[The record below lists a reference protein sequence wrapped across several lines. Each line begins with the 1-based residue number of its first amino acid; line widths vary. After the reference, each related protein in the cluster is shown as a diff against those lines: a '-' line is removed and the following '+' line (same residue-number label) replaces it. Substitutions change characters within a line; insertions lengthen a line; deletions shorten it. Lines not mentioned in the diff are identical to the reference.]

1 MSSKEFSLFSQDNI
15 SYKHKFYILMD
26 LLINN
31 QNSSRNEALFFMLIF
46 YTQMISGFYS
56 EFLGV
61 FDPKTSTSDKIFN
74 YVEKIIRFKDL
85 LIDKYSTF
93 KSVLII
99 VFLILIF
106 FTSHFFYTCYKIKKS
121 SFYSYSEMIL
131 NFYIK
136 FMIYIGSNIMFDLT
150 FSNFCF
156 EEKNPYFKNISC
168 KLKDNIFP
176 AIISILIFITASFFA
191 VFIQFF
197 YCDAMYLSTSFYS
210 RIACNYE
217 LYTSLNTIIY
227 SFLLTQVTSLSKELF
242 LIYNLIMS
250 SVQMEFF
257 INHYPFYD
265 TTTNNL
271 AGLFH
276 ILYIWTSVFFLIF
289 AYIDFKEKGIIYLVS
304 SIIILYFYFNLKY
317 KIEENVFLDTP
328 FYKIS
333 NRFYL
338 LYYIKNL
345 IDKMNHL
352 EENPEDKALLSG
364 IMQMHVL
371 ECPNQDCIVKTKRKI
386 YLPITNEWSDR
397 TKLFIEDRV
406 FMVNFVATIS
416 TYFIS
421 INSYSPD
428 LVINLSLYYLEI
440 IGNNCLAMF
449 YYKKAKE
456 MKMTLQEQFSFV
468 RLKLRISR
476 ILVEKLKP
484 PNEPCPNLEDLN
496 VTNYFKYDDL
506 SQNFVDEINNDI
518 NLSLEFWKIFRNSQI
533 DLTKRINFNKIF
545 NLTDKIRITKERIE
559 IIWNKLIQLYNGVNE
574 LFHLYFDYVEQI
586 NDDEFKKR
594 ELESLRRK
602 NENLSDHIAQNF
614 YALLFSKDTG
624 IIIANGDKG
633 KEGSIEKTNN
643 EIENIFK
650 YKPEELKGMNLTSLM
665 PKIFSKIH
673 RSFMEKYYIYGEKR
687 IIDKKDLKTFGK
699 DKDNAIVMIKIGI
712 KLFPMLNDSIYYVG
726 LITKE
731 NIDDII
737 FLDHHFNIQG
747 MSGKLLKILHC
758 DNKILF
764 QNNEIPFYV
773 ICKKFVNFYKIFLQ
787 GKKQDIRE
795 KKNKNSSSIITLD
808 DLSSN
813 DDDSEKG
820 KDKENPLKNSK
831 NVEIEK
837 QVHDNIEINENI
849 ELEYEIRI
857 PQFLIDYSNSTNKR
871 LIKLAEQNKAIAN
884 GTLTIAAA
892 NANNEE
898 DGDNNSNDGSVDEF
912 GESDLLVD
920 DNDRK
925 NAKEDGGYTSRFYE
939 SKNEVSKISRNI
951 SNIQKDNS
959 YFSPGNESNF
969 KKDSN
974 HFKSDKNDI
983 PTPNGVTPTPNGNTP
998 NNNFLRSDN
1007 VNNNGDSSKINQT
1020 NANLD
1025 FNKKSDEEK
1034 DFLLKVKQYKE
1045 LFAKGKFDE
1054 LDELIDDCNRDS
1066 NSKEFKFNFTFD
1078 KYKFGTRNM
1087 SYIVRCIDTKTDGV
1101 NLSDDTIVEIDER
1114 LVKYRKDKALSIKP
1128 LFEILYKEKEL
1139 IVEQQSNF
1147 QKLLDDNENLKKLIA
1162 LCKDDILK
1170 MSIVHG
1176 QKKAEE
1182 MLDENASQNNHS
1194 GFNADLVK
1202 KNRIE
1207 EIRANLLSNIS
1218 NFFTLKYIK
1227 AVVFLIAVL
1236 SLAYVIIYIVL
1247 FLNIYNDLKVISQL
1261 NINLF
1266 QTSLWMN
1273 NLIGTIISLSALY
1286 NDKMFNLGYL
1296 FNSFISDNY
1305 EYFVEMKGYCF
1316 KWYGNITE
1324 QFGQIE
1330 DKISNFISDKDQKKL
1345 FWDNQ
1350 KITYTYK
1357 NIDDVE
1363 SFPMAI
1369 AQCLSNI
1376 NSFLKNDYFNLNIS
1390 QDGLASNSIRY
1401 IKYVTFMTTENS
1413 YDNLLPNQYEKLRTI
1428 PSILKDHNSESN
1440 SILIVILLIYSCLMV
1455 ILCAGYGIL
1464 LHLTNENMGEG
1475 FEKVSKIKLEK
1486 IEDTIKKIEAFNVSL
1501 KKFREKEEKKNNEK
1515 NAEKNQDGTTMNPT
1529 TINTNNN
1536 QNANNPN
1543 SLNSNGFNIDAK
1555 KYIPLTI
1562 LNWSYFQTAILF
1574 IVLGGFLI
1582 PIYLITNQMVH
1593 STNKII
1599 NVQEFLFGKIIQAS
1613 SSIVKVKC
1621 TMFDCNIENDLNFS
1635 ELIDKENIQDIV
1647 QGISIFKNMDIFYNE
1662 KFLLDACAAVY
1673 LYNTSEYDECL
1684 KDELIQS
1691 ANNTE
1696 SLLKLIHETVDNIYK
1711 DQELKNGSNITLKNG
1726 NVVEFKDY
1734 YLYESDAFNTLE
1746 YVFYKYVA
1754 PVSDNFSLICISG
1767 LLDYLNDKKTLV
1779 IILLIVFCAIQIGIC
1794 IYIGF
1799 LFVSKLIHLLSV
1811 SRCILKIIPT
1821 TVINNTQELEMWIEQ
1836 KY

>member
-1 MSSKEFSLFSQDNI
+1 MSSKEFTLFSQDKM
-15 SYKHKFYILMD
+15 SYKHKFYYLLD
-26 LLINN
+26 LLITN
-31 QNSSRNEALFFMLIF
+31 QNSSRSEALFFMLIF

-56 EFLGV
+56 EYLGI
-61 FDPKTSTSDKIFN
+61 FDPKVSTSDKIFN
-74 YVEKIIRFKDL
+74 YIEKIFRFKDL
-85 LIDKYSTF
+85 LINKHSTF
-93 KSVLII
+93 QTILII
-99 VFLILIF
+99 VFIVLLIF
-106 FTSHFFYTCYKIKKS
+106 TCHFFHTCYKIKKT
-121 SFYSYSEMIL
+121 SFYSYSELIL

-136 FMIYIGSNIMFDLT
+136 FMIYIGSNMIFDLT
-150 FSNFCF
+150 FANFCF
-156 EEKNPYFKNISC
+156 EKRNPYFNDISC
-168 KLKDNIFP
+168 SIKDNLFES
-176 AIISILIFITASFFA
+176 IISILIFITASFFT
-191 VFIQFF
+191 VLIQFY

-217 LYTSLNTIIY
+217 LYTSLNTIVY
-227 SFLLTQVTSLSKELF
+227 SFLLTQVTSLSKEVF

-250 SVQMEFF
+250 IMQFDFF
-257 INHYPFYD
+257 IRHYPFYD
-265 TTTNNL
+265 KTTNNL

-276 ILYIWTSVFFLIF
+276 ILYVWTSIFFLIF
-289 AYIDFKEKGIIYLVS
+289 AYINFKEKGIIYLVS
-304 SIIILYFYFNLKY
+304 SVIILYFYFNLKY
-317 KIEENVFLDTP
+317 KIEEKVFLDTP
-328 FYKIS
+328 FYKIT

-371 ECPNQDCIVKTKRKI
+371 ECPNKECISKTKKKL

-406 FMVNFVATIS
+406 FMINFIATIS
-416 TYFIS
+416 TFFIS
-421 INSYSPD
+421 ENSYSPD
-428 LVINLSLYYLEI
+428 LVINLALYYLEI

-449 YYKKAKE
+449 YCKKAKE
-456 MKMTLQEQFSFV
+456 LKMTLQEQFSFV

-476 ILVEKLKP
+476 FLVEKLKP

-506 SQNFVDEINNDI
+506 SQNFVDEINSDI
-518 NLSLEFWKIFRNSQI
+518 NLSLEFWKIFRNSQLDI
-533 DLTKRINFNKIF
+533 TKKINFNKIF
-545 NLTDKIRITKERIE
+545 HLTDKIRITKERIE
-559 IIWNKLIQLYNGVNE
+559 ILWDKLIKLYNGVNE
-574 LFHLYFDYVEQI
+574 LFHIYFDYVEQI

-602 NENLSDHIAQNF
+602 NENLSDHISQNF

-633 KEGSIEKTNN
+633 KEGLIVKTNN

-650 YKPEELKGMNLTSLM
+650 FNPEELKGMNLISLM

-673 RSFMEKYYIYGEKR
+673 KSFIEKYYNYGEKK

-699 DKDNAIVMIKIGI
+699 DKDNAIIMIKIGI
-712 KLFPMLNDSIYYVG
+712 KLFPMLNDSVYFVG

-747 MSGKLLKILHC
+747 MSAKLLKILHC

-764 QNNEIPFYV
+764 QDNEIPFYV
-773 ICKKFVNFYKIFLQ
+773 ICKNFVNFYKIFLQ
-787 GKKQDIRE
+787 GKKEDA
-795 KKNKNSSSIITLD
+795 KDKKNSSTITMD
-808 DLSSN
+808 DVSLN
-813 DDDSEKG
+813 EEENSER
-820 KDKENPLKNSK
+820 ENTLKNSK
-831 NVEIEK
+831 NLKVEK

-857 PQFLIDYSNSTNKR
+857 PQFLIDYSDSTNKR
-871 LIKLAEQNKAIAN
+871 LIKLAEQNKAIAA
-884 GTLTIAAA
+884 GTVNVEIIAA
-892 NANNEE
+892 NNDE
-898 DGDNNSNDGSVDEF
+898 GDNNSSIDEF

-925 NAKEDGGYTSRFYE
+925 NLKEDGGLTSRYE
-939 SKNEVSKISRNI
+939 DSKKEASKISKNNFSSYHKDA
-951 SNIQKDNS
+951 SN
-959 YFSPGNESNF
+959 FSPGNNSSY
-969 KKDSN
+969 KKDVYS
-974 HFKSDKNDI
+974 SKNV
-983 PTPNGVTPTPNGNTP
+983 NETPTPDGTTPGNTP
-998 NNNFLRSDN
+998 NGITPNNDI
-1007 VNNNGDSSKINQT
+1007 NNNGDSSKINQT

-1034 DFLLKVKQYKE
+1034 EFIVKVKQYKE
-1045 LFAKGKFDE
+1045 LFTKGKFDE

-1066 NSKEFKFNFTFD
+1066 NSKEYKFNFTFD
-1078 KYKFGTRNM
+1078 KYKFGKRNL
-1087 SYIVRCIDTKTDGV
+1087 SYIVRCVDTKTDGM
-1101 NLSDDTIVEIDER
+1101 NSDDDTIVEIDEK
-1114 LVKYRKDKALSIKP
+1114 LVKYKRDKALSIKP

-1139 IVEQQSNF
+1139 IISQQDNF
-1147 QKLLDDNENLKKLIA
+1147 QNLLEDNLNLQKLINT
-1162 LCKDDILK
+1162 CKDDILK

-1207 EIRANLLSNIS
+1207 EIRANLLNNIS

-1227 AVVFLIAVL
+1227 GVVILIGVL
-1236 SLAYVIIYIVL
+1236 SLTYGIIYIIL
-1247 FLNIYNDLKVISQL
+1247 FSKIYNDLKVISQL

-1266 QTSLWMN
+1266 QTTLWMN
-1273 NLIGTIISLSALY
+1273 NIIGTIISMTALY
-1286 NDKMFNLGYL
+1286 KNKMDDLNYD
-1296 FNSFISDNY
+1296 FNSFIKNNY
-1305 EYFVEMKGYCF
+1305 NYFDELKEYCF
-1316 KWYGNITE
+1316 KWYINITDE
-1324 QFGQIE
+1324 FGEIE
-1330 DKISNFISDKDQKKL
+1330 DKIYNFISDKNQKKL
-1345 FWDNQ
+1345 FWNNQ
-1350 KITYTYK
+1350 KITYNYK
-1357 NIDDVE
+1357 SIDDFE
-1363 SFPMAI
+1363 SFPLAV
-1369 AQCLSNI
+1369 AQGLSNI
-1376 NSFLKNDYFNLNIS
+1376 NSVLKNDYFNLNMT
-1390 QDGLASNSIRY
+1390 QDNLSINSKQY
-1401 IKYVTFMTTENS
+1401 IYYVTFMAVENN
-1413 YDNLLPNQYEKLRTI
+1413 YDNLLPTQYEKLRTL
-1428 PSILKDHNSESN
+1428 PNILKDYNSN
-1440 SILIVILLIYSCLMV
+1440 SNSNLIIILLGYSSLMV
-1455 ILCAGYGIL
+1455 LLCIGYATL

-1486 IEDTIKKIEAFNVSL
+1486 IEDTIKKIEGFNISL
-1501 KKFREKEEKKNNEK
+1501 KKFREKEEKKNGDK
-1515 NAEKNQDGTTMNPT
+1515 NNDKNQEGTTMNPT
-1529 TINTNNN
+1529 TLNTNNP
-1536 QNANNPN
+1536 NNPNNPNNNN

-1555 KYIPLTI
+1555 RYVPLTI
-1562 LNWSYFQTAILF
+1562 LNWSYFQTIVLF

-1599 NVQEFLFGKIIQAS
+1599 NVEQFLFGKIINAS
-1613 SSIVKVKC
+1613 SSTVKVKC
-1621 TMFDCNIENDLNFS
+1621 AMTDCDIENDLNFT
-1635 ELIDKENIQDIV
+1635 ELITKDKIQDIV

-1673 LYNTSEYDECL
+1673 LYNSSDYENCL
-1684 KDELIQS
+1684 DDELIQS

-1696 SLLKLIHETVDNIYK
+1696 SLLKLIQETVDSIYK
-1711 DQELKNGSNITLKNG
+1711 DRELKNGTKVTLKNG
-1726 NVVEFKDY
+1726 NIDDFKDY
-1734 YLYESDAFNTLE
+1734 YLFESDSFYILE
-1746 YVFYKYVA
+1746 YVFYKYIA
-1754 PVSDNFSLICISG
+1754 PVSDNFSKICISG
-1767 LLDYLNDKKTLV
+1767 LLDYLNNKRNLV
-1779 IILLIVFCAIQIGIC
+1779 ISLVLIFSSIIIGLC

-1799 LFVSKLIHLLSV
+1799 IFVSKLIHLLSV

-1821 TVINNTQELEMWIEQ
+1821 TVINNTQELEMWIES